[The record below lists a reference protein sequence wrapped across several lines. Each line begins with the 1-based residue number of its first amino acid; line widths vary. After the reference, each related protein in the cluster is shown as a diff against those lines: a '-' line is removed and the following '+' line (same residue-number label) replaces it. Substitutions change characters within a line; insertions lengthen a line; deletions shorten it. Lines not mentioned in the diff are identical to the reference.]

1 MVEGVEM
8 FWNLQCFPNGQ
19 QKPGEVRDGIKK
31 GKKIRQDRNE
41 VGRRG
46 IILNVKEA
54 LLACCSALLTCY
66 YICMYQGA
74 VSVFLYP
81 ANMAAC
87 DRQFSFAIV

>member
-41 VGRRG
+41 VGREGNNIDCEGRVVG
-46 IILNVKEA
+46 MLQRIVDM
-54 LLACCSALLTCY
+54 LLH
-66 YICMYQGA
+66 MYQGA